1 MAVPSS
7 GQLSLGGIYSELD
20 QSNYSELNDEEEQ
33 VSLKEASDGSIATIN
48 TLNLAA
54 NRPDGTA
61 PLPISDF
68 YSYDH
73 DKTLATF
80 TGRFIEDYDDGDDG
94 TGTREHFDTTSTG
107 NVNSTGIAPES
118 GAQPGAD
125 NGSGTV
131 TVRPS
136 WTKNG
141 GVNNVSN
148 AIRLTNTNDSNHSFV
163 RSTNATS
170 FGSGGVSINTGQ
182 QWEWIWSI
190 FMNSTNN
197 KDMIMFIQMSSSGGS
212 SAAQGDDMYRFQ
224 FHDNVSST
232 TGKLEF
238 KRYDNGSVTTLGGVN
253 SAYSLGATAEFKV
266 LRFYNYGSKVANG
279 TWKMYVNG
287 SQKLSITDNTY
298 SQMYRIA
305 MFAPKAM
312 STPISTHYHEYDYV
326 SVRRVL

>member
-20 QSNYSELNDEEEQ
+20 QNNYSELNDEQEQ

-48 TLNLAA
+48 TLNLTA

-190 FMNSTNN
+190 FMN
-197 KDMIMFIQMSSSGGS
+197 
-212 SAAQGDDMYRFQ
+212 
-224 FHDNVSST
+224 
-232 TGKLEF
+232 
-238 KRYDNGSVTTLGGVN
+238 
-253 SAYSLGATAEFKV
+253 
-266 LRFYNYGSKVANG
+266 
-279 TWKMYVNG
+279 
-287 SQKLSITDNTY
+287 
-298 SQMYRIA
+298 
-305 MFAPKAM
+305 
-312 STPISTHYHEYDYV
+312 
-326 SVRRVL
+326 